1 MVSPSDVT
9 HDTPGRR
16 IGGRVARGC
25 NRSEAT
31 WATSRTSHGAPASGC
46 CPAAPPTEVV
56 RPEISA
62 SWRRVR
68 AGGLAPGAE
77 PAVAPLT
84 EGEVESRRASSALA
98 PLLPSITASLTPVVD
113 DGLLVVVT
121 DTDGRVLWRRGRAG
135 VRRLAD
141 RLGFVQGSAWT
152 EANVGTNAI
161 GTCLVVGEPVHIHG
175 PEHYVESH
183 TRWSCAASPVLDPW
197 TGRTLGAVDI
207 SGPAFAVQRSV
218 LALVGVTARLAAA
231 EVRNEHAAALER
243 LRAYA
248 APVVARV
255 GGRTL
260 AVDPSGHIAA
270 VTGFTAPDRL
280 LLPPD
285 LSPASTWL
293 PTLGAVTV
301 EPLPGG
307 WLVRLG
313 DERPAATELELDLRG
328 GPSCGS
334 APPATPGSTTPVPGT
349 PRSCS
354 PWSRS
359 PGGRTAAELAD
370 DLFADPSRVVTVRA
384 EMSRLRRTLGSLL
397 EAQPY
402 RIAPTVRA
410 TVLLPDEGPAIPGP
424 AHRSSPRG

>member
-1 MVSPSDVT
+1 M
-9 HDTPGRR
+9 GRDEGQHERTAR
-16 IGGRVARGC
+16 ITRERVLSGTATA
-25 NRSEAT
+25 EA
-31 WATSRTSHGAPASGC
+31 A
-46 CPAAPPTEVV
+46 

-77 PAVAPLT
+77 PAVPPLS
-84 EGEVESRRASSALA
+84 EVDVESRRASSALA
-98 PLLPSITASLTPVVD
+98 PLLPSITSSLSPVVD

-121 DTDGRVLWRRGRAG
+121 DTDGRVLWRHGRTG

-141 RLGFVQGSAWT
+141 RLGFVRGSAWT

-183 TRWSCAASPVLDPW
+183 TRWSCAAAPVLDPW
-197 TGRTLGAVDI
+197 TGATLGAVDI
-207 SGPAFAVQRSV
+207 SGPAYAVQRSV
-218 LALVGVTARLAAA
+218 LALVGVTARLAGA
-231 EVRNEHAAALER
+231 EVRSEHAASLER

-260 AVDPSGHIAA
+260 AVDRSGHIAA
-270 VTGFTAPDRL
+270 VTGFTAPERL
-280 LLPPD
+280 LLPAD
-285 LSPASTWL
+285 LSAESTWL
-293 PTLGAVTV
+293 PALGAVTV

-313 DERPAATELELDLRG
+313 DERPTATELELDLRG
-328 GPSCGS
+328 HPELRVRTPSHAWQHRPS
-334 APPATPGSTTPVPGT
+334 
-349 PRSCS
+349 PRHAEILLALA
-354 PWSRS
+354 RS

-370 DLFADPSRVVTVRA
+370 DLFADPTRVVTVRA

-402 RIAPTVRA
+402 RIAASVRV
-410 TVLLPDEGPAIPGP
+410 TVLLPAGGPAIAG
-424 AHRSSPRG
+424 SSAPVVARG